1 MKLLNKFERKFP
13 RFGIQCLMLYIVIA
27 MGFVYFLDFAQPT
40 KSFASLLV
48 FDRNLIFSGEI
59 WRVITFVFLPPTTSL
74 IFVVFSLYFYYL
86 IGSAL
91 ESYWGT
97 VSFNVFYLIGV
108 LGNIIAGLLTGTAY
122 NFYLNMS
129 LFFAF
134 AILYPDF
141 QILVF
146 FFLPIKI
153 KYLALINLLMFIA
166 SLVRSI
172 IFKNYSE
179 AVSIIISMLNIIIFF
194 GGDFINKI
202 KNNLSYRDSR
212 KRFRNQS
219 RF

>member
-13 RFGIQCLMLYIVIA
+13 RFGIQGLMLYIVIA
-27 MGFVYFLDFAQPT
+27 MGFVYFLDFAQST

-97 VSFNVFYLIGV
+97 VAFNIFYLIGV
-108 LGNIIAGLLTGTAY
+108 LGNIVAGLLTGTAY

-153 KYLALINLLMFIA
+153 KYLAFINLLMFIA
-166 SLVRSI
+166 SLVSSI
-172 IFKNYSE
+172 VFKNYSE

-202 KNNLSYRDSR
+202 KNNLNYRDSR